1 MSELDIKKGGKKSRN
16 KTMKSHIKKRQ
27 TKHKQIKKG
36 ISKKNKMN
44 KRISKKRKIGGSG
57 SGKFTINDIT
67 HEMLNAAAKRRTARL
82 QMKPNLPMDLQS
94 WGQAWQKK
102 ARNEIERR
110 RRMRGNSTDPSRRP
124 HPVAKRF
131 SEIELR
137 QLAAY
142 YAAEAQARANDR
154 AMYLNDLPPI
164 SENNENMPYVINNNF
179 AKKRPRLSPEEFNML
194 DELATGGPTII

>member
-57 SGKFTINDIT
+57 KFTINDIT
-67 HEMLNAAAKRRTARL
+67 HEMLNAAEKRRLARL
-82 QMKPNLPMDLQS
+82 HMKNLPKLEE
-94 WGQAWQKK
+94 ARREK
-102 ARNEIERR
+102 AMKEIELR
-110 RRMRGNSTDPSRRP
+110 RRMCGIQTDPSKRS
-124 HPVAKRF
+124 HPVAKLF
-131 SEIELR
+131 SEMELR

-142 YAAEAQARANDR
+142 YAAEAQARANER
-154 AMYLNDLPPI
+154 AMDLKYLPTI
-164 SENNENMPYVINNNF
+164 SEIVDNEPTEYVINNNF
-179 AKKRPRLSPEEFNML
+179 AKRPRLSPEDFNML
-194 DELATGGPTII
+194 DELATGGL